1 MALSAHLAQS
11 SPSPG
16 ALPPRPW
23 PNEVA
28 LEGRLLHDS
37 RAAACA
43 VADAL
48 QAREHEQAALCSS
61 WPLPWAELR
70 ALQGPGGLASE
81 LLEDSNDS
89 VGPGGRD
96 ARGNLLPE
104 QLVAVRGSECL
115 RVSRQQR
122 RATLQDSRASLAA
135 CRRVVSSCARA
146 SSSGYRARRWRL
158 AAMRG
163 ARGRMSCRMHWKR
176 QGTPLITSTLSSK
189 QTKAWLSCSK
199 CSVRAR
205 HWHAKA

>member
-1 MALSAHLAQS
+1 MALSAHLARS
-11 SPSPG
+11 SSSPG

-28 LEGRLLHDS
+28 LEWRVLQDS

-48 QAREHEQAALCSS
+48 QAREHEQAALCGS

-70 ALQGPGGLASE
+70 AVQGPGGLAAE
-81 LLEDSNDS
+81 LLEDSTDS

-104 QLVAVRGSECL
+104 QLVAVRGGECL

-122 RATLQDSRASLAA
+122 RATPQGSRTPLAA
-135 CRRVVSSCARA
+135 RRRVASSCARA
-146 SSSGYRARRWRL
+146 SSSGCRARRWRL
-158 AAMRG
+158 AARRR
-163 ARGRMSCRMHWKR
+163 ARGRMSCKMLWKR
-176 QGTPLITSTLSSK
+176 HGTLPPTSTSSSR
-189 QTKAWLSCSK
+189 QTRAWPSCSR

-205 HWHAKA
+205 PWHAEA